1 MTTKTVKLSE
11 ENYRWLCEVAGNMQA
26 EEKRTVSLDDALR
39 QVKSKVSAKQG
50 KFGDLIG
57 SWKMSDKE
65 AKDFMRDLRRDWKK
79 WTKSA

>member
-11 ENYRWLCEVAGNMQA
+11 ENYKWLCEVAGNMQA
-26 EEKRTVSLDDALR
+26 EEQRMASIDDALNKIKKR
-39 QVKSKVSAKQG
+39 LSG
-50 KFGDLIG
+50 KFSDIIG

-65 AKDFMRDLRRDWKK
+65 VEAFKRDLRAGWKK